1 MKKKT
6 KVVRSDQGK
15 SRAQSIYNIEGWGT
29 GYFDIDAKG
38 FLTVS
43 PSQEKHQVI
52 RIIDIVQEALE
63 EGLRPPLQ
71 IRFQDL
77 LRHRVFSLNEAF
89 TKAAEQFGYRGRYAG
104 VFPVKVNQ
112 LREVVEEIIDAGKP
126 YNFGLEAGSKPELL
140 AALSLHTNYES
151 LIICNGYKDEYFIRH
166 ALHGRRL
173 GKKVVLVAEKMGE
186 IKKIIEMASAM
197 EVEPLIGMRIRLN
210 AKASGKWGASG
221 GSSAKFGLTTAE
233 ILEAVALLR
242 ESGFESS
249 FKLLHFHIGS
259 QIPDIRD
266 ISRAV
271 REGARYYAKLV
282 QYGCQ
287 VEYLDVGGGLGV
299 DYDGSAS
306 VFTSSINYN
315 LQEYAKDI
323 VSSVMDVCDEEKVPH
338 PTIVSESGR
347 ALVAHHSMVVVDALG
362 AISKLNAAPPK
373 IDSHSHKLVRRMQDI
388 EKRLNRETLTE
399 CYHDLLSIQER
410 AQSLFLIGL
419 IDLQSKA
426 AVETLFWKIAA
437 AIVAQYEQEPYMPEE
452 ITELRTTLA
461 EQYICNFS
469 VFQSL
474 PDYWAL
480 GQLFPIVPIH
490 RLDEEP
496 THDATIVDITCDS
509 DGKVA
514 KFIDLK
520 DVKET
525 LPLHSLGDEPYYI
538 GLFLT
543 GAYQDVMGDL
553 HNLFGR
559 INEVHVYLDPDEEQ
573 GWYIEEKVKGSSI
586 LEVLEM
592 NQYDRKE
599 LVKGMKQ
606 QVDRAIK
613 SDVIKPSAGI
623 KLLNAYEKALKD
635 YTYMSTEK
643 KI

>member
-1 MKKKT
+1 MKKKS
-6 KVVRSDQGK
+6 KASKSDPGK
-15 SRAQSIYNIEGWGT
+15 SRVQSIYNIEGWGT
-29 GYFDIDAKG
+29 GYFDIDAQG

-43 PSQEKHQVI
+43 PSQEKDQVI
-52 RIIDIVQEALE
+52 KIIDIVQEALE

-77 LRHRVFSLNEAF
+77 LRHRVYSLNDAF
-89 TKAAEQFGYRGRYAG
+89 AKAAEQHGYQGRYAG

-112 LREVVEEIIDAGKP
+112 LREVVEEIIDAGQP

-315 LQEYAKDI
+315 LQEYANDI

-362 AISKLNAAPPK
+362 AIAKLNAAVPK
-373 IDSHSHKLVRRMQDI
+373 IDNHSHKLVRRMQEI

-426 AVETLFWKIAA
+426 AVETLFWRIAA

-490 RLDEEP
+490 RLEEEP

-525 LPLHSLGDEPYYI
+525 LPLHSLTDEPYYI

-573 GWYIEEKVKGSSI
+573 GWYIEEKIKGSSI

>member
-1 MKKKT
+1 MKKKSRT
-6 KVVRSDQGK
+6 VSTDQSK
-15 SRAQSIYNIEGWGT
+15 SHAQSIYNIEGWGT
-29 GYFDIDAKG
+29 GYFDVDQEG

-43 PSQEKHQVI
+43 PSQEKDQVI

-77 LRHRVFSLNEAF
+77 LRHRVYSLNEAF
-89 TKAAEQFGYRGRYAG
+89 ARAAEQFGYQGRYSG

-112 LREVVEEIIDAGKP
+112 LREVVEEIIDAGEP

-151 LIICNGYKDEYFIRH
+151 LIICNGYKDEHFIRH

-186 IKKIIEMASAM
+186 IRKIIEMASAM

-221 GSSAKFGLTTAE
+221 GTSAKFGLTTAE

-287 VEYLDVGGGLGV
+287 VEYLDVGGGMGV

-315 LQEYAKDI
+315 LQEYANDI

-338 PTIVSESGR
+338 PTLVSESGR

-362 AISKLNAAPPK
+362 AIAKLNAAPPV
-373 IDSHSHKLVRRMQDI
+373 IDSQSHKLVRRMQDI

-419 IDLQSKA
+419 IDLRSKA
-426 AVETLFWKIAA
+426 AVETLFWRIAA
-437 AIVAQYEQEPYMPEE
+437 AIVVQYEQEPYMPEE

-490 RLDEEP
+490 RLQEEP
-496 THDATIVDITCDS
+496 THEATIVDITCDS

-520 DVKET
+520 DVKES
-525 LPLHSLGDEPYYI
+525 LPLHSLKDAPYYI

-573 GWYIEEKVKGSSI
+573 GWYIEEKIKGSNI

-635 YTYMSTEK
+635 YTYMSTDK

>member
-1 MKKKT
+1 MKKKS
-6 KVVRSDQGK
+6 KAASSNEGK

-29 GYFDIDAKG
+29 GYFDIDTEG

-43 PSQEKHQVI
+43 PSQEKDQVI
-52 RIIDIVQEALE
+52 RIIDIVHEALE

-77 LRHRVFSLNEAF
+77 LRHRVYSLNEAF
-89 TKAAEQFGYRGRYAG
+89 AKAAEQHGYQGRYAG

-112 LREVVEEIIDAGKP
+112 LREVVEEIIDAGEP

-186 IKKIIEMASAM
+186 IRKIIEMASAM
-197 EVEPLIGMRIRLN
+197 DVEPLIGMRIRLN
-210 AKASGKWGASG
+210 AKASGKWGGSG

-233 ILEAVALLR
+233 IIEAVALLR

-271 REGARYYAKLV
+271 REGARYYAKLF

-287 VEYLDVGGGLGV
+287 VEYLDVGGGMGV

-315 LQEYAKDI
+315 LQEYANDI
-323 VSSVMDVCDEEKVPH
+323 VSSIMDVCDEEKVPH

-362 AISKLNAAPPK
+362 AIQKLNAAAPA
-373 IDSHSHKLVRRMQDI
+373 IDSHSHKLVRRMQEI

-410 AQSLFLIGL
+410 AQSMFLIGL
-419 IDLQSKA
+419 FDLQSKA
-426 AVETLFWKIAA
+426 AVETLFWRIAA

-496 THDATIVDITCDS
+496 THEATIVDITCDS

-573 GWYIEEKVKGSSI
+573 GWYIEEKIKGSNI